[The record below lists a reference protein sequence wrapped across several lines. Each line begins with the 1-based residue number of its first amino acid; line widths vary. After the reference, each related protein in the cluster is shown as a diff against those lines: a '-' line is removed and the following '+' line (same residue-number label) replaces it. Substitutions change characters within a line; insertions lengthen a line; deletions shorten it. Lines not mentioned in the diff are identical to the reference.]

1 MTISLV
7 VVVSMCFMTTYIIL
21 LSIIRQE
28 MYYVYENVSRVY
40 NLKRNTVMKNF
51 LTEIRTFIKQLQGS
65 SDMVTPYL
73 PSDPER
79 DFVVPD
85 KKHEVLKA
93 LDKLSTLYSRN
104 APKVQEAGGISKL
117 TLLQDAMR
125 FGVAKVDF
133 ALIERGDDFG
143 EMIDKFHGEYYERA
157 RDLDKCG
164 HSWVLIN
171 YYLEEY
177 SIEITRKDSSRFD
190 KQRPDFSSTIEFKDA
205 VKHRLCDSYGKLLVT
220 KAQYTRFA
228 VVKYD
233 ITQNYQEKWRRFDN
247 IFVDEKGVVVPFK
260 QFLQSSRDQGFEKM
274 KEKAELEFQELEPKA
289 KTQSP
294 K

>member
-1 MTISLV
+1 MIISLV
-7 VVVSMCFMTTYIIL
+7 AVVSMCFMTTYIIL

-28 MYYVYENVSRVY
+28 TYYMYENTSRIN
-40 NLKRNTVMKNF
+40 NLKGNTVMKNF
-51 LTEIRTFIKQLQGS
+51 LTEIRAFIKHLQS
-65 SDMVTPYL
+65 IPDMANPYL

-79 DFVVPD
+79 DFVIPD
-85 KKHEVLKA
+85 KKQEVLKA

-104 APKVQEAGGISKL
+104 APKVQEAGGIARL

-133 ALIERGDDFG
+133 ALIERGENFG

-177 SIEITRKDSSRFD
+177 SIDITRKDSCSFH
-190 KQRPDFSSTIEFKDA
+190 KQRPDYSSTIEFKDA
-205 VKHRLCDSYGKLLVT
+205 VKRGLCNSYGSLLVP
-220 KAQYTRFA
+220 KAKYVRFA

-233 ITQNYQEKWRRFDN
+233 ITQNYQEEWRRFDN
-247 IFVDEKGVVVPFK
+247 IFIDEKGEVVPFK
-260 QFLQSSRDQGFEKM
+260 RFLQSSRDQGFEKI
-274 KEKAELEFQELEPKA
+274 KEVAEDEFPDL
-289 KTQSP
+289 
-294 K
+294 